1 MPRWSRIFSRTP
13 WTKPMTPRLPRMYRG
28 VRGLPVGFSLATT
41 TGSPT
46 LNLLFTGPINS
57 LNRPNAWHFRRASG
71 SPCFVQLI
79 RLQRVARADQ
89 TIDGDELGQ
98 FFFRHPLGS
107 GGALRQDEVPNVG
120 SAVVHSDLF
129 TGGNLQLKHFLR

>member
-13 WTKPMTPRLPRMYRG
+13 WTKPITPRLPRMYRG
-28 VRGLPVGFSLATT
+28 VRGLLVGFSLATT

-46 LNLLFTGPINS
+46 LNLLF
-57 LNRPNAWHFRRASG
+57 
-71 SPCFVQLI
+71 
-79 RLQRVARADQ
+79 
-89 TIDGDELGQ
+89 IDS
-98 FFFRHPLGS
+98 LGS

-129 TGGNLQLKHFLR
+129 TGGNLQLKHFLRAGAGILHDLRPVALVLVPPWRVAQDVVRI